1 MLPLIHYSWVA
12 EEIFTFFPLRSREGS
27 GGEQVMESNSLTSRL
42 SKKISIYADTFLSSI
57 QWTREGKKSNGARA
71 PACSRANER
80 RKSAERTRAP
90 AKTKSRSFLSGRR
103 RRRRRA
109 RVEGICI
116 LHLLDLTAF
125 FSLSSP
131 KLALHSEEPF
141 LPSLCRYLSYL
152 IGLRP
157 GERLGGGGGTSFK
170 LISKQCKFYCHRND

>member
-1 MLPLIHYSWVA
+1 
-12 EEIFTFFPLRSREGS
+12 
-27 GGEQVMESNSLTSRL
+27 MESNSLTSRL

-152 IGLRP
+152 IGLRS
-157 GERLGGGGGTSFK
+157 GERQWRRWRHELQAHFQAMQVLLPS
-170 LISKQCKFYCHRND
+170 Q